1 MSTTVRLALASLVVA
16 GGMAWLLLSPAPKPP
31 PEPSERA
38 EVAAPAPAP
47 TPPAGTA
54 GTAGTSAPAQPTS
67 PPVAAAPA
75 KPGSNGMAG
84 PVNGSG
90 GTPTPAQIAAMRA
103 NAKQSVAKL
112 LEVHINSL
120 EDEARAAINAGD
132 PAAAQEKRARAD
144 RLRGDRARM
153 LAERDA
159 ALKEQQR
166 LENGGAP

>member
-16 GGMAWLLLSPAPKPP
+16 GGMAWLLLSPPPKPP
-31 PEPSERA
+31 PEPTERA

-54 GTAGTSAPAQPTS
+54 GASAPAQPTS

-75 KPGSNGMAG
+75 KPGSSGMAG

-90 GTPTPAQIAAMRA
+90 GTPTPAQIAAMRV